1 MTQKY
6 IETGI
11 EILLLGA
18 VELLALTV
26 LNGEYLFGW
35 AAHNWSFYLILS
47 AIPILLTL
55 INKAKAGIIIAA
67 GIIGG
72 IFVGNYLGNYIKE
85 ANARKIIEGMTG
97 EELHR
102 ISQHPGFVIWMIILI
117 LSLMIGAVVQMIITK
132 GRRKVPR

>member
-55 INKAKAGIIIAA
+55 FNKTKAGIIIAT
-67 GIIGG
+67 GITGG

-85 ANARKIIEGMTG
+85 ANTRKIIEGMTG

-117 LSLMIGAVVQMIITK
+117 VSLLIGSVVQMIITK
-132 GRRKVPR
+132 GRRKVFR

>member
-1 MTQKY
+1 MKQKY

-18 VELLALTV
+18 VELLAFTV

-55 INKAKAGIIIAA
+55 FNKLVASIIITAGIT
-67 GIIGG
+67 GG